1 MENAGVCQGAIAFF
15 AVSPLFACFACFF
28 FTLLV
33 CLFVFLFES
42 TSRQDVMFGAGLEHF
57 SNKPFFF
64 HI

>member
-42 TSRQDVMFGAGLEHF
+42 TS
-57 SNKPFFF
+57 
-64 HI
+64 